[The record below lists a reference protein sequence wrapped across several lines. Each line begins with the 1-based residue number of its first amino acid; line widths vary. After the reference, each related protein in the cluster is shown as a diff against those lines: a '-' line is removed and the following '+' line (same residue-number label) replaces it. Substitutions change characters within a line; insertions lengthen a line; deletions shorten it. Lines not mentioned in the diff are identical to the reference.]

1 MKEIGGRTLTEL
13 WESGLERD
21 QERHR
26 SIHFTNL
33 GLANLALAVR
43 MLAFKPY
50 GVVSARR
57 NEDPTL
63 CITTKR
69 RNCLAMRYPEEF
81 IGPMRQELTRLGVKE
96 TRTSQEVDATLGP
109 DSGTVMMVVNSM
121 CGCAAGRARPGIAL
135 SLKHS
140 VLPDKVATVF
150 AGGDIEATA
159 RVREYLKDY
168 PPSSPSVALF
178 RDGKPV
184 FMLHRHQIENRDA
197 MDIAKSLTQAFDAF
211 CVKQPR

>member
-1 MKEIGGRTLTEL
+1 MTP
-13 WESGLERD
+13 
-21 QERHR
+21 
-26 SIHFTNL
+26 FN
-33 GLANLALAVR
+33 
-43 MLAFKPY
+43 KPQQ
-50 GVVSARR
+50 
-57 NEDPTL
+57 
-63 CITTKR
+63 
-69 RNCLAMRYPEEF
+69 YPEPL
-81 IGPMRQELTRLGVKE
+81 IAPMREDLIRFGVE
-96 TRTSQEVDATLGP
+96 EARTAAAVDALLAPG
-109 DSGTVMMVVNSM
+109 SGSVMIVTNSV

-159 RVREYLKDY
+159 RVREYLKDF

-197 MDIAKSLTQAFDAF
+197 TDIAKSLTQAFDEF